1 MSLWPIKCFWVNA
14 NNNYH
19 TFKEL
24 LSQVATQAIILAGNY
39 RLARLQNLCKCRHQF
54 KLAMLLQYVRPS
66 NCCVDHT
73 LETPFTLWL
82 KNYIKFLS
90 ANNFESGQVDKSASY
105 IRQRNRMLP
114 RDLHQLSTVWSECL
128 ISTKSGMPTN
138 KPKCGWLPGNA
149 SPAWKLLLYEPGP
162 GLPPPGR
169 GDVDFLYNDPSWLEL
184 SNGLQ
189 WRTHAKTVNLLR

>member
-73 LETPFTLWL
+73 WKHLSLFDSKITSNFCQQTILSRAKWTNQHLISDKETGCYLVTSI
-82 KNYIKFLS
+82 NYLLSDLS
-90 ANNFESGQVDKSASY
+90 AWYPLKVGC
-105 IRQRNRMLP
+105 LP
-114 RDLHQLSTVWSECL
+114 ISRSVVGYQGTPLQHGNCYCTSQDLVSRPLVE
-128 ISTKSGMPTN
+128 GM
-138 KPKCGWLPGNA
+138 
-149 SPAWKLLLYEPGP
+149 
-162 GLPPPGR
+162 
-169 GDVDFLYNDPSWLEL
+169 
-184 SNGLQ
+184 
-189 WRTHAKTVNLLR
+189 